1 MSITTIT
8 MPVISTGH
16 LDKETADL
24 FSRLGDKNEWC
35 PCLAWDYG
43 WILYLDDVFDEGPQC
58 LNDICDWL
66 QKHGFHDCWVR
77 LDRDAEQVEDLPY
90 YDW

>member
-1 MSITTIT
+1 MSIITIN

-16 LDKETADL
+16 LDVLTAEAL
-24 FSRLGDKNEWC
+24 TLMGDKNEWC
-35 PCLAWDYG
+35 LCAGYQHGYFLFLGDHGESW
-43 WILYLDDVFDEGPQC
+43 PQC
-58 LNDICDWL
+58 LCDICDWL

-77 LDRDAEQVEDLPY
+77 LDRDAKQVEDLPY